1 MTTIVN
7 QFVKFAGVG
16 IIGTAAHYILLIIIV
31 EVFNRDPVSGSAVGF
46 LGGALVN
53 YYLNRHYT
61 FKSDARHMVAVEA
74 ELLEP
79 VARHERAAHD
89 LQRLVDGAIHQLRL
103 VLLTS
108 RSSLAVNLPLLN
120 DSSCTL
126 WPLFRMPISSLD
138 AILFHYLQA

>member
-46 LGGALVN
+46 VGGALVN

-61 FKSDARHMVAVEA
+61 FKSDARHRVAMPKFLAVA
-74 ELLEP
+74 TIGMILNVTIMATLTNLLDIQYLINQ
-79 VARHERAAHD
+79 VFATT
-89 LQRLVDGAIHQLRL
+89 V
-103 VLLTS
+103 VLLWNFIANKFWTFA
-108 RSSLAVNLPLLN
+108 SSP
-120 DSSCTL
+120 
-126 WPLFRMPISSLD
+126 
-138 AILFHYLQA
+138 